1 MEVIVT
7 GGEMTAEEQ
16 QHYIRCVLEKYPQ
29 EEIKTLHLAL
39 DGDFVNISIR
49 PQKHILTKMS
59 GALIGN
65 PLVWNDAKRAEC
77 YDTVPNRIDL

>member
-16 QHYIRCVLEKYPQ
+16 QHYVRCALEKYPQ
-29 EEIKTLHLAL
+29 AEVKTVYLAI
-39 DGDFVNISIR
+39 DGEFVNVSIE

-59 GALIGN
+59 GVLIGN
-65 PLVWNDAKRAEC
+65 PLTWNDAKRAEC